1 MFLRLNTRDLCYHIG
16 VSKAEYESRG
26 MRVFVLLIVFTT
38 FGLAKTTT
46 RNPIFPE
53 NRRFR
58 QKSKGGSPGKLEKS
72 PFLTPKMSIS
82 RGDYEK
88 NSNFQKMSIS
98 RGESGKMTFFDQKL
112 NEDSATPKTTPKPRA
127 PYRVYHFRRREN
139 RAPKTTNTTT
149 LNLFL
154 DTRDGSR
161 TPKTTPETARSLSR

>member
-1 MFLRLNTRDLCYHIG
+1 MSGGFLSLGNRIFGNYAFGKKMGEKIEKG
-16 VSKAEYESRG
+16 VSKALCTS
-26 MRVFVLLIVFTT
+26 I
-38 FGLAKTTT
+38 GLAKTTT

-127 PYRVYHFRRREN
+127 PYRVYHFWRRKN

-149 LNLFL
+149 LNLF
-154 DTRDGSR
+154 
-161 TPKTTPETARSLSR
+161 